1 MIIQWTETP
10 VKAVDSSK
18 SVKFFKLFFF
28 RSSTAYAFSG
38 AGSSLSFYY
47 WDLSVVGFKMFAT
60 ILMWN
65 FENFHV
71 ERIFFL

>member
-1 MIIQWTETP
+1 MDWNSCKGSGQQQI
-10 VKAVDSSK
+10 SK
-18 SVKFFKLFFF
+18 VLKTFF
-28 RSSTAYAFSG
+28 RLSTAYVFSG

-47 WDLSVVGFKMFAT
+47 WDLSVVWFKMFAT